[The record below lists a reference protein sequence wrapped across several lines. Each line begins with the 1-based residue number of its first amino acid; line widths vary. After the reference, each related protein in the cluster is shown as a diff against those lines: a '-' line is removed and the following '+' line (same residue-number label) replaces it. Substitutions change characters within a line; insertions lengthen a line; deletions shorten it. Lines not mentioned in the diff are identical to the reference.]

1 MYPLRVA
8 KILTGSDLMKK
19 GLAAII
25 LVVGMTMGSALTM
38 VLNPVG
44 AASALVGNSSTSTS
58 GHQNILQQAL
68 STLVGNG
75 TITQKQSDAVTQQVQ
90 NLQKQHPR
98 PSFRGGMRGMGPGLA
113 MLGRDG
119 MTQLATLLKT
129 DPKTLLAD
137 LQGGKSI
144 ADVAKANG
152 VDINTVIATLEKD
165 ANSRIQEQVTDG
177 HLTQDQATKIENGLA
192 TMITR
197 LVNQS
202 FSGFGFGFG
211 GPMGPSGS
219 NAPAGQP
226 ATPPTPRR
234 DADHGGPDHH
244 GAVRLLDHHRPV
256 VVDHDQERVAGRH
269 HHHPAA
275 LIPAG
280 VGRPSSGRGAT

>member
-1 MYPLRVA
+1 
-8 KILTGSDLMKK
+8 MKK

-44 AASALVGNSSTSTS
+44 AANALVGNSSTSTS

-152 VDINTVIATLEKD
+152 VNIDTVIATLEKD
-165 ANSRIQEQVTDG
+165 ANTHIQEQVTDG

-211 GPMGPSGS
+211 FGGPMGPGGP

-226 ATPPTPRR
+226 ATPPTP
-234 DADHGGPDHH
+234 
-244 GAVRLLDHHRPV
+244 GATPTT
-256 VVDHDQERVAGRH
+256 VA
-269 HHHPAA
+269 PTSTAPSAA
-275 LIPAG
+275 STTT
-280 VGRPSSGRGAT
+280 VPSSSTTTKNGSQGDTTTTQQH

>member
-165 ANSRIQEQVTDG
+165 VNSRIQEQVTDG
-177 HLTQDQATKIENGLA
+177 HMTQDQATKIENGLA

-211 GPMGPSGS
+211 GAMGPGGP

-226 ATPPTPRR
+226 ATPPTP
-234 DADHGGPDHH
+234 
-244 GAVRLLDHHRPV
+244 GATPTT
-256 VVDHDQERVAGRH
+256 VA
-269 HHHPAA
+269 PTTTAPSA
-275 LIPAG
+275 SSTTT
-280 VGRPSSGRGAT
+280 VPSSSTTTKNGSQGDTTTTQQH